1 EAIVSFLLNCP
12 MKDWWAPAWAAGAIA
27 NAVNATAPTAT
38 AEALM
43 ARWID
48 DMSQYPFPVVPY
60 WLTPRGLVDK
70 DDGLRRRRAPPRAA
84 PLVRGAMVTGF
95 ELVVFIN

>member
-1 EAIVSFLLNCP
+1 
-12 MKDWWAPAWAAGAIA
+12 MKDWCAPAAQAGAIA

-60 WLTPRGLVDK
+60 WLTPRGLADK
-70 DDGLRRRRAPPRAA
+70 LTACADDGPHHAQHPCH
-84 PLVRGAMVTGF
+84 GAR
-95 ELVVFIN
+95 